1 MARAARAQHAALNAN
16 VFINCP
22 FDDDY
27 LPCFEAI
34 LFAITMSGYRVRCAL
49 EENDAG
55 NIRFDK
61 LKQLIRDSDHT
72 IHDLSRVELN
82 PQSLPRFNMPFELGL
97 MMGARSY
104 GPPAQRRKRACIMIT
119 NQHQLAAYL
128 SDLAGNDPEHHNN
141 SPERVVTIVRNF
153 LNTDP
158 DGQILPGPDIYARM
172 LQMFKRDLP
181 DLAQRARLVA
191 PRDVHPRLA
200 YRTHMYFL
208 TEFCNGIKG
217 LEGLF

>member
-1 MARAARAQHAALNAN
+1 MARAPQAAVLNTN

-27 LPCFEAI
+27 LPLFEAM

-61 LKQLIRDSDHT
+61 LKQLISDSDHT
-72 IHDLSRVELN
+72 IHDLSRIELN
-82 PQSLPRFNMPFELGL
+82 PQNLPRFNMPFELGL
-97 MMGARSY
+97 MMGAKSY
-104 GPPAQRRKRACIMIT
+104 GPPRQRRKRACIMIA

-141 SPERVVTIVRNF
+141 DDSRVVTIIRNF

-158 DGQILPGPDIYARM
+158 DGQILPGPEIYFRM
-172 LQMFKRDLP
+172 LEMFRRDLP
-181 DLAQRARLVA
+181 DLAARARLVA
-191 PRDVHPRLA
+191 PRDVHARPFLPAGRPLL
-200 YRTHMYFL
+200 RTPA
-208 TEFCNGIKG
+208 GP
-217 LEGLF
+217 